1 MNHPQELRNEFVL
14 YHFDG
19 QLTHRTSSL
28 PWFLA
33 GCCQP
38 SLRDDVIHK
47 HGALVLF
54 LGPVEF
60 TVLGP
65 QKAADMTL
73 GDVEDSEVTGNSL
86 SDNQASSKLRE
97 NINCLIKIV
106 NKEHGLQNSLNSKSL
121 M

>member
-1 MNHPQELRNEFVL
+1 M
-14 YHFDG
+14 
-19 QLTHRTSSL
+19 
-28 PWFLA
+28 
-33 GCCQP
+33 
-38 SLRDDVIHK
+38 
-47 HGALVLF
+47 
-54 LGPVEF
+54 EF